1 MGAAYCRL
9 GRVDSGLE
17 LLNEAYAEV
26 SASKDS
32 DWRHSA
38 YLVALTQFGKC
49 MCGFPLL
56 DPSSSALKEALDV
69 KRGLELLLEAREFVM
84 QRPQGPG
91 AMYKGSLK
99 EDISL
104 MIGLVYE
111 FTGNFPAAIEYL
123 KEADASSWQRWLHL
137 HEDSVSDAKEALRVA
152 ECSRARSFV
161 ALLVA
166 ERSGVAQGH
175 VLTNVSPMF
184 KEEDLILGKIAE
196 TVRGDLKTPE
206 TSIAQESDEDA
217 SEADFD
223 ARGWRLPIISR
234 RQAQERLTCCYRA
247 LIEPVE
253 HLLDGEQHLIIV
265 PDHHLWML
273 PFAALQLLQLP
284 SGRYLIEKFSI
295 RLAPSV
301 QTLMQISRRRE
312 QISRMPAVAPTALVV
327 GVSEFSGHTELQLQ
341 PLPSVPSECKAVCDA
356 CGRAEIRNSL
366 DSRCDTWSAGAVSF
380 GLTRNAGISACNTG
394 RGSVGADGVFGLTRS
409 FLVAGAGL
417 VMGTL
422 WHTGDA
428 SSGVFMSGFY
438 SYLLDSGLPEHVA
451 VQQAMCAMIHETDDR
466 GKLRWRPASWAPF
479 FLVGSA
485 SPSPVLGSSR
495 SMEDDN
501 GYKGTVECKTM
512 LANSSGAVRFKPH
525 RFTQTAMHR
534 ALESRRARQVLGE
547 DPGEETTNVAP
558 DAQSLTLRAGP
569 ALLLAV
575 SASSHQP
582 ARRWRSVMRSNGIRQ
597 LGETIRQ
604 RLFGSEGRLKELPN
618 LMKTPQMIYEEKL
631 RPLEKQLQFESFY
644 DTAELSA
651 AYFTSKPMVLV
662 LGQYSTGKS
671 TLISKLLKA
680 EYPGLRIGPEPTTD
694 KRFGS
699 RFLERFEG
707 ALMPEEEVPVLSC
720 LSFVDTPGVLSGDK
734 QRVGRSYDFEGVMG
748 WFAENA
754 DLVIVLFDPNKLDIS
769 DEFRRCLE
777 ALGKKSE
784 SKIRFVLNKAE
795 KLDRF
800 ELARVFGALMWSLS
814 KVINSPE
821 MPHVFLSPA
830 SNQLDLSPEALA
842 FFQSEGERLRQE
854 LFQVPLDN
862 TTRKVNDLLR
872 RGRLLRCHAL
882 LVQQLLT
889 LRGPF
894 GRRKVLRETITDPIK
909 LAAECAKVAQS
920 SGIPLQDFPSAA
932 ALTAQF
938 LKMGDTPVQEVPSPL
953 LRKAEEALSKDIP
966 ALLDRVASE
975 REQMI
980 QEGLPM
986 LDLLLDSRT
995 RESAAADPRA
1005 NPAFPKLAGE
1015 ELGHVHELQHEVAE
1029 KTCQLDEFSRKASA
1043 MEAEVEEL
1051 QHHLADSQQ
1060 ECNIGRA
1067 VALLAAA
1074 HSGVIH
1080 S

>member
-1 MGAAYCRL
+1 MAHNGLKFFVPSQRAMQKLNLAHDGIARQLQQQETELMTLRSDRDTMQKRLQNVEEEMGRIVRRNL
-9 GRVDSGLE
+9 GLE
-17 LLNEAYAEV
+17 
-26 SASKDS
+26 
-32 DWRHSA
+32 
-38 YLVALTQFGKC
+38 
-49 MCGFPLL
+49 
-56 DPSSSALKEALDV
+56 
-69 KRGLELLLEAREFVM
+69 
-84 QRPQGPG
+84 
-91 AMYKGSLK
+91 
-99 EDISL
+99 
-104 MIGLVYE
+104 
-111 FTGNFPAAIEYL
+111 
-123 KEADASSWQRWLHL
+123 
-137 HEDSVSDAKEALRVA
+137 
-152 ECSRARSFV
+152 
-161 ALLVA
+161 
-166 ERSGVAQGH
+166 
-175 VLTNVSPMF
+175 
-184 KEEDLILGKIAE
+184 
-196 TVRGDLKTPE
+196 
-206 TSIAQESDEDA
+206 
-217 SEADFD
+217 
-223 ARGWRLPIISR
+223 
-234 RQAQERLTCCYRA
+234 
-247 LIEPVE
+247 
-253 HLLDGEQHLIIV
+253 
-265 PDHHLWML
+265 
-273 PFAALQLLQLP
+273 
-284 SGRYLIEKFSI
+284 
-295 RLAPSV
+295 
-301 QTLMQISRRRE
+301 
-312 QISRMPAVAPTALVV
+312 
-327 GVSEFSGHTELQLQ
+327 
-341 PLPSVPSECKAVCDA
+341 
-356 CGRAEIRNSL
+356 
-366 DSRCDTWSAGAVSF
+366 
-380 GLTRNAGISACNTG
+380 
-394 RGSVGADGVFGLTRS
+394 
-409 FLVAGAGL
+409 
-417 VMGTL
+417 
-422 WHTGDA
+422 
-428 SSGVFMSGFY
+428 
-438 SYLLDSGLPEHVA
+438 
-451 VQQAMCAMIHETDDR
+451 
-466 GKLRWRPASWAPF
+466 
-479 FLVGSA
+479 
-485 SPSPVLGSSR
+485 
-495 SMEDDN
+495 
-501 GYKGTVECKTM
+501 
-512 LANSSGAVRFKPH
+512 
-525 RFTQTAMHR
+525 
-534 ALESRRARQVLGE
+534 
-547 DPGEETTNVAP
+547 
-558 DAQSLTLRAGP
+558 SLTLRAGP

-694 KRFGS
+694 KFVAIMGGPSRQQLPGFALCSNPSQPFGQLQRFGS

-894 GRRKVLRETITDPIK
+894 GRRKVLRETITDPVK

-932 ALTAQF
+932 TLTAQF

-986 LDLLLDSRT
+986 LDLLLDSRP
-995 RESAAADPRA
+995 RESAAS
-1005 NPAFPKLAGE
+1005 E
-1015 ELGHVHELQHEVAE
+1015 
-1029 KTCQLDEFSRKASA
+1029 
-1043 MEAEVEEL
+1043 
-1051 QHHLADSQQ
+1051 
-1060 ECNIGRA
+1060 
-1067 VALLAAA
+1067 
-1074 HSGVIH
+1074 
-1080 S
+1080 